1 MDVGRYIRRMKD
13 VFNNMEVLRDDN
25 GIIDMARRYLSDA
38 EYFLKKGD
46 ELRAVE
52 ALAISW
58 AYIDA
63 LLRIGIVKVEDK
75 EFFTIE

>member
-1 MDVGRYIRRMKD
+1 MEVKNYIERMKK
-13 VFNNMEVLRDDN
+13 VLEELSIIGEDN
-25 GIIDMARRYLSDA
+25 GVVDLASRYLSDA
-38 EYFLKKGD
+38 EYFLNKGD

-63 LLRIGIVKVEDK
+63 LLHLGIVKVKDK
-75 EFFTIE
+75 EFFTI

>member
-1 MDVGRYIRRMKD
+1 MNVQEYLNRMKK
-13 VFNNMEVLRDDN
+13 VFENLRILKEDN
-25 GIIDMARRYLSDA
+25 GTVDMARRYLSDA

-63 LLRIGIVKVEDK
+63 LIRLGYVEVEDK
-75 EFFTIE
+75 EFFTA

>member
-1 MDVGRYIRRMKD
+1 MEVKKYIERMKK
-13 VFNNMEVLRDDN
+13 VFEELSIIGDDN
-25 GIIDMARRYLSDA
+25 GIIDLAKRYLSDA
-38 EYFLKKGD
+38 EYFLNKGD

-63 LLRIGIVKVEDK
+63 LLHLGIVKVTDK
-75 EFFTIE
+75 EFFTI

>member
-1 MDVGRYIRRMKD
+1 MDVKKYIERMKR
-13 VFNNMEVLRDDN
+13 VFEDLSIIGDDN
-25 GIIDMARRYLSDA
+25 GIIDLAKRYLSDA
-38 EYFLKKGD
+38 EYFLNKGD

-63 LLRIGIVKVEDK
+63 LLHLEVIKVKDK
-75 EFFTIE
+75 EFFTI

>member
-1 MDVGRYIRRMKD
+1 MDVKKYIERMKR
-13 VFNNMEVLRDDN
+13 VFEDLSIIGDDN
-25 GIIDMARRYLSDA
+25 GIIDLAKRYLSDA
-38 EYFLKKGD
+38 EYFLNKGD

-63 LLRIGIVKVEDK
+63 LLHLKVIKVKDK
-75 EFFTIE
+75 EFFTI